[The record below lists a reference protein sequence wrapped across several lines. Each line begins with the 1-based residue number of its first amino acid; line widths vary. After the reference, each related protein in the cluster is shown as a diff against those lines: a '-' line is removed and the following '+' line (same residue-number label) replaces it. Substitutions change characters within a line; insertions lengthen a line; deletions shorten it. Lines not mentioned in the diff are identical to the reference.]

1 LPFEAREWIV
11 HYHQHYFGSG
21 AALAR
26 ARNPFVI
33 SPAVATAASAA
44 WSGRS
49 VSEGLLALRQRLDAL
64 QAQLP
69 VLYRQYADLCE
80 PEGVHFL
87 GFGIDPA
94 FGGCVDGLVQLDLA
108 HLRPAKRARY
118 LARAMR
124 QAVALTVDPAG

>member
-1 LPFEAREWIV
+1 LSFRLRSPPPQAQR
-11 HYHQHYFGSG
+11 G
-21 AALAR
+21 AD
-26 ARNPFVI
+26 
-33 SPAVATAASAA
+33 AA
-44 WSGRS
+44 WS
-49 VSEGLLALRQRLDAL
+49 EGLPVLRKQLDAL

-80 PEGVHFL
+80 PEGVRFL

-118 LARAMR
+118 LDRAMR
-124 QAVALTVDPAG
+124 QTVDPAS

>member
-1 LPFEAREWIV
+1 MERSRLGLELAGLRPK
-11 HYHQHYFGSG
+11 
-21 AALAR
+21 AL
-26 ARNPFVI
+26 V
-33 SPAVATAASAA
+33 
-44 WSGRS
+44 
-49 VSEGLLALRQRLDAL
+49 

-80 PEGVHFL
+80 PEGVRFL

-118 LARAMR
+118 LDRAMR
-124 QAVALTVDPAG
+124 QTVDPAS

>member
-1 LPFEAREWIV
+1 VINESSSV
-11 HYHQHYFGSG
+11 G
-21 AALAR
+21 AYIA
-26 ARNPFVI
+26 
-33 SPAVATAASAA
+33 SPQANRSEVASAASVA

-49 VSEGLLALRQRLDAL
+49 VSEGLLILRQRLEAL

-80 PEGVHFL
+80 PEGVRFL

-118 LARAMR
+118 LARALR
-124 QAVALTVDPAG
+124 QAVQLPG